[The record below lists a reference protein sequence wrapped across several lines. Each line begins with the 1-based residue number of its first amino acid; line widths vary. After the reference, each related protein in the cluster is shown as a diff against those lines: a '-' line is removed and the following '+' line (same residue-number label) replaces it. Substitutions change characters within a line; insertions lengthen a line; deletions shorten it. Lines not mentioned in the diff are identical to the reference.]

1 MVPAS
6 DGLSDSEAA
15 RRLIEE
21 GPNELPTARPKS
33 NLAVVRD
40 VLREPMFLLL
50 LVTGLVYLI
59 LGSHEEAIALSG
71 AILVVI
77 GITVYQERKT
87 ERTLQAL
94 RDLSS
99 PRALVIRNG
108 IRKRIPGREVVRG
121 DVLALSEGDRVPADS
136 MVLSSVG
143 LTVDE
148 SLLTG
153 SGFLNRRAYRD
164 GKTRS
169 GSAAYRNTNN
179 QH

>member
-1 MVPAS
+1 MS
-6 DGLSDSEAA
+6 DKQDPQNTFHSGLSDADAA

-21 GPNELPTARPKS
+21 GPNDLPTARPKS
-33 NLAVVRD
+33 TLDVIRQ

-50 LVTGLVYLI
+50 LVTGIVYLI
-59 LGSHEEAIALSG
+59 LGSHHEAVALSG
-71 AILVVI
+71 AIVIVI

-87 ERTLQAL
+87 ERTLEAL

-99 PRALVIRNG
+99 PRALVIRSG

-121 DVLALSEGDRVPADS
+121 DVLALSEGDRVPADA
-136 MVLSSVG
+136 MVLSSTD

-153 SGFLNRRAYRD
+153 ESTAV
-164 GKTRS
+164 
-169 GSAAYRNTNN
+169 
-179 QH
+179 H